1 MLLKTVVILVLAVSL
16 VNGRT
21 ILQQWSGFH
30 NSLVQKGGA
39 DLSKAALIH
48 SNGVVLANSLSLSLA
63 EASTIASAFR
73 NWNAIQRFKNFH
85 DNGIIVGGVRY
96 EIIEENGNGD
106 FILARTG
113 RQAGTNQGSLT
124 IKSVKDFIIIAQS
137 KQGANMLATEKAE
150 LNTKNAVD
158 NLATHFQS
166 VIRNYQQLRATWRG
180 NIVQY

>member
-1 MLLKTVVILVLAVSL
+1 MSLKAVVVLALAVSL

-21 ILQQWSGFH
+21 ILQRWNGFH

-39 DLSKAALIH
+39 YLNKAALIH
-48 SNGVVLANSLSLSLA
+48 SNGAVLASSLSLSFT
-63 EASTIASAFR
+63 EARTIASAFR
-73 NWNAIQRFKNFH
+73 NWNKLQRFKNFQ

-124 IKSVKDFIIIAQS
+124 IKYVKDFIIIAQS
-137 KQGANMLATEKAE
+137 KQGANMLATEE
-150 LNTKNAVD
+150 NERNTKNAVD
-158 NLATHFQS
+158 NLAAHFQS
-166 VIRNYQQLRATWRG
+166 VIRTYQQLRATWRG
-180 NIVQY
+180 NIVRY